1 MRQNANRRNLVQMGG
16 RDVTADELA
25 AMIAE
30 EIDNNSSARAVLA
43 KVRRGTATL
52 ADSERFTAITAEIT
66 GRLLA
71 DNVLSL
77 PLSDRQGA
85 FVDITAARYRDTFSV
100 FSTVQRALDERLGIN
115 LAVIDPGFE
124 KARAQKAGH
133 ALADQTVPESTVVRR
148 AESAG
153 ENIVRSQH
161 DRIVQKQAEFRD
173 RAGLQCS
180 AIREGGAKCCEW
192 CASVSGKYPASD
204 TPQGFWGRHDN
215 CKCSILYETRKGVQR
230 LGGSTKKWEPLEDA
244 GAPEPARLT
253 AEQAAEREARHP
265 VIAFSPEQAARL
277 QESVLTNGSQGAIIE
292 TERGMHF
299 RSFDSASAYMK
310 QRFGLSISG
319 LEEMPLENLKAVS
332 DCIHRMYRDIPK
344 LDGFIGRVAL
354 ANMTDIA
361 KATIRWHG
369 DDPEIMLKLSRE
381 FFTSMSIPEIE
392 AAIQAACKENIFSTK
407 SDLYGIFKHES
418 VHFVEYFMTFKKYGR
433 NAEARASL
441 DRYELASQIA
451 EDAFRL
457 CKLEQ
462 TELNIQRFISKYAKE
477 SKAELIAEAYS
488 SEDSNSIVQEI
499 KRILKK
505 KWGI

>member
-1 MRQNANRRNLVQMGG
+1 M
-16 RDVTADELA
+16 TADELA

-30 EIDNNSSARAVLA
+30 EIDNNSSARAILA
-43 KVRRGTATL
+43 KVQRGTATL
-52 ADSERFTAITAEIT
+52 ADSERFTGITAEIT

-100 FSTVQRALDERLGIN
+100 FSAVQRVLDERLGIN
-115 LAVIDPGFE
+115 LAVMDPGFE

-244 GAPEPARLT
+244 GTPEPTRLT
-253 AEQAAEREARHP
+253 AEQAVELEARHP
-265 VIAFSPEQAARL
+265 VIAFSPEQAASL
-277 QESVLTNGSQGAIIE
+277 QEAVLTNGRIPAIIE
-292 TERGMHF
+292 
-299 RSFDSASAYMK
+299 
-310 QRFGLSISG
+310 L
-319 LEEMPLENLKAVS
+319 P
-332 DCIHRMYRDIPK
+332 DIE
-344 LDGFIGRVAL
+344 IGRSVG
-354 ANMTDIA
+354 A
-361 KATIRWHG
+361 KAKNY
-369 DDPEIMLKLSRE
+369 DIMDLETGEHFSLAE
-381 FFTSMSIPEIE
+381 GTSLRNVQVF
-392 AAIQAACKENIFSTK
+392 AGK
-407 SDLYGIFKHES
+407 G
-418 VHFVEYFMTFKKYGR
+418 VKKPY
-433 NAEARASL
+433 EKAR
-441 DRYELASQIA
+441 
-451 EDAFRL
+451 
-457 CKLEQ
+457 
-462 TELNIQRFISKYAKE
+462 KYAKKHGGRVE
-477 SKAELIAEAYS
+477 DWQHAKGIGTVDYYGEYRDAELHWSQCDGYGKH
-488 SEDSNSIVQEI
+488 DFFI
-499 KRILKK
+499 KRWLE
-505 KWGI
+505 